1 MAKKYYLFLD
11 ECGDQ
16 NLANFDP
23 SFPIFTLCGIIL
35 SEAQLQMLATQ
46 IDDLKKEFW
55 GDRKIILHSRDI
67 RKCQNGFE
75 ILFNLETKQAF
86 YERINQILGQDIYTI
101 ICCAILKEPYIRQ
114 YGKLNDVYGQSLSF
128 IIERTVFYLD
138 GVGESDIELTTII
151 EKRGKK
157 EDTALLAYYN
167 SLIDRGTYWVT
178 AERIK
183 EYFKSFQM
191 KAKQED
197 IVGLQVA
204 DLVAYPITRH
214 ILDENAVN
222 LSFDII
228 KHNIYT
234 RGDKLYGMKVFPKK

>member
-1 MAKKYYLFLD
+1 MAENYYLFLD

-23 SFPIFTLCGIIL
+23 SFPIFTLCGIVL
-35 SEAQLQMLATQ
+35 SEEQLSILTTQ
-46 IDDLKKEFW
+46 IKQLKSDFW
-55 GDRKIILHSRDI
+55 GTRKIILHSRDI

-75 ILFNLETKQAF
+75 VLFNLDTKQAF
-86 YERINQILGQDIYTI
+86 YEKINQILGQDIYTI

-128 IIERTVFYLD
+128 IMERTVFYLD
-138 GVGESDIELTTII
+138 SVNKSNIGLTTII

-157 EDTALLAYYN
+157 EDSALLAYYN

-183 EYFKSFQM
+183 CTLKRFK
-191 KAKQED
+191 
-197 IVGLQVA
+197 
-204 DLVAYPITRH
+204 
-214 ILDENAVN
+214 
-222 LSFDII
+222 
-228 KHNIYT
+228 
-234 RGDKLYGMKVFPKK
+234 

>member
-1 MAKKYYLFLD
+1 MTEKYYLFLD

-23 SFPIFTLCGIIL
+23 SFPVFTLCGIVLSEEQLQIL
-35 SEAQLQMLATQ
+35 SSQ
-46 IDDLKKEFW
+46 INDLKKTFW
-55 GDRKIILHSRDI
+55 GDKKIILHSRDI

-75 ILFNLETKQAF
+75 LFFNLETKQSF
-86 YERINQILGQDIYTI
+86 YERINEILGQDIYTI

-128 IIERTVFYLD
+128 IMERTVFYLD
-138 GVGESDIELTTII
+138 GVKKSNIELTTII

-157 EDTALLAYYN
+157 EDSSLLAYYN

-178 AERIK
+178 ADRIK
-183 EYFKSFQM
+183 SYFKNFQM
-191 KAKQED
+191 KAKQD
-197 IVGLQVA
+197 NIIGLQVA
-204 DLVAYPITRH
+204 DLIAYPITRH

-228 KHNIYT
+228 KRNIYT
-234 RGDKLYGMKVFPKK
+234 KGDKLYGMKVFPKK

>member
-35 SEAQLQMLATQ
+35 SEAQLQMLTTQ

-55 GDRKIILHSRDI
+55 EDRKIILHSRDI

-86 YERINQILGQDIYTI
+86 YERINHILGQDIYTI

-138 GVGESDIELTTII
+138 
-151 EKRGKK
+151 
-157 EDTALLAYYN
+157 
-167 SLIDRGTYWVT
+167 
-178 AERIK
+178 
-183 EYFKSFQM
+183 
-191 KAKQED
+191 
-197 IVGLQVA
+197 
-204 DLVAYPITRH
+204 
-214 ILDENAVN
+214 
-222 LSFDII
+222 
-228 KHNIYT
+228 
-234 RGDKLYGMKVFPKK
+234 

>member
-1 MAKKYYLFLD
+1 MAERYYLFLD

-23 SFPIFTLCGIIL
+23 SFPVFTLCGIII
-35 SEAQLQMLATQ
+35 SEGQLQTLSTQ
-46 IDDLKKEFW
+46 INDLKKDFW
-55 GDRKIILHSRDI
+55 GDRKIIFHSRDI

-75 ILFNLETKQAF
+75 IFFDLDTKQAF
-86 YERINQILGQDIYTI
+86 YTRINQILGQDIYTI

-128 IIERTVFYLD
+128 IMERTVFYLD
-138 GVGESDIELTTII
+138 GVNKPNIELTTII

-157 EDTALLAYYN
+157 EDSALLAYYN

-183 EYFKSFQM
+183 TYFKSFQM
-191 KAKQED
+191 KAKQD
-197 IVGLQVA
+197 NIIGLQVA
-204 DLVAYPITRH
+204 DLIAYPITRH

-228 KHNIYT
+228 KRNIYT
-234 RGDKLYGMKVFPKK
+234 KGDKLYGMKVFPKK